1 MIRIF
6 FKYFIFISIVCL
18 PVWSANTLKLI
29 SVVFRHGDR
38 TPVPP
43 FELYPKDPHKILSF
57 TPPGHGKLTQSGQL
71 RANNLGIFLRNTYN
85 EFLETNYS
93 SGFVEARSTKINRT
107 QESLKLVLKG
117 LYPEASV
124 PVIVNPIHNDYLFF
138 PQMCIRYNVEY
149 VKAKLSK
156 DVKDELNKLK
166 DFRKNLTNWT
176 GKKIKSALDM
186 YFIYTTLEC
195 ENFMNLTLPPWTI
208 GVYPDGDLLKGSVLE
223 YKIMN
228 YNKNMIR
235 QNGGMLVKKFIEDMK
250 AVGNGS
256 MDKKRKIMLYSAH
269 DITVAAVL
277 KALDVYY
284 PHVPKFS
291 SAVIV
296 ELHLIEQKYFVK
308 ILYYLG
314 VPGEMK
320 ELQIPGCNIL
330 CSFDEFIN
338 LTRNIVPVNLNSCK
352 QNRDIS
358 KYSNNYSDEIT
369 NRRKESMKI
378 FLID

>member
-1 MIRIF
+1 MMRIF
-6 FKYFIFISIVCL
+6 FKCFLLISLVCL
-18 PVWSANTLKLI
+18 PVWSASTLKLI

-38 TPVPP
+38 TPNLW
-43 FELYPKDPHKILSF
+43 EQYPEDPHNTLLSK
-57 TPPGHGKLTQSGQL
+57 PSIEGKLTESGQL
-71 RANNLGIFLRNTYN
+71 RANNLGIFLRNRYN
-85 EFLETNYS
+85 EFLKTNYS

-138 PQMCIRYNVEY
+138 PHICIRYTVEY

-186 YFIYTTLEC
+186 YFIYHTLEC

-228 YNKNMIR
+228 YNKTMIR

-250 AVGNGS
+250 KVKNGT
-256 MDKKRKIMLYSAH
+256 MDRKRKIMLYSAH
-269 DITVAAVL
+269 DINIAAVL
-277 KALDVYY
+277 KALNVYY

-296 ELHLIEQKYFVK
+296 ELHLKNQEYFVK
-308 ILYYLG
+308 VVYYLG
-314 VPGEMK
+314 VPEK
-320 ELQIPGCNIL
+320 TIVLTIPNCEKL
-330 CSFDEFIN
+330 CPLDKFIN
-338 LTRNIVPVNLNSCK
+338 LMKNILP
-352 QNRDIS
+352 S
-358 KYSNNYSDEIT
+358 KVSFLCPKVKTSGDDAIYNERLKNII
-369 NRRKESMKI
+369 KLLKI
-378 FLID
+378 LFK